1 MHYRYTLIF
10 SLHLIEQKKLTPIH
24 CCALFNASIQVC
36 QILMSHPFSE
46 RAALTTNAFGA
57 TPLHLAAAHPGACT
71 DTATAIG
78 TSASALKQD
87 RLNKTPLHLAA
98 QNKHATSGLIESI
111 LELNNKACE
120 MMDDDGNL
128 PLHVAVQAEAKEHIV
143 ESLLRACPAAA
154 QHTNKV
160 LDTVLHI
167 AVKHKCRKEVIQLLI
182 NQNRNALTSQ
192 NKNGDTPLHFISSSE
207 SPPDVIELLLEV
219 CTVSLMDVMLVSF
232 TCISNFIVGV
242 H

>member
-1 MHYRYTLIF
+1 M
-10 SLHLIEQKKLTPIH
+10 TPIH
-24 CCALFNASIQVC
+24 VAALFNASIQVC
-36 QILMSHPFSE
+36 QILMSHPSAE

-57 TPLHLAAAHPGACT
+57 TPLHLSAAHPGACT

-87 RLNKTPLHLAA
+87 RFNKTPLHLAA
-98 QNKHATSGLIESI
+98 QNKNATSGLIESI
-111 LELNNKACE
+111 VELNPKACE
-120 MMDDDGNL
+120 IMDDDGNL

-154 QHTNKV
+154 QHRNKD

-167 AVKHKCRKEVIQLLI
+167 AVQHKCRKEVMKLLI
-182 NQNRNALTSQ
+182 NQNRNALTSR
-192 NKNGDTPLHFISSSE
+192 NKNGDTPLHFVSSSE

-219 CTVSLMDVMLVSF
+219 CTVTLMDVMWMSF
-232 TCISNFIVGV
+232 TWISNFDFLLLPITSF
-242 H
+242 